1 MKLITI
7 VLIIC
12 VLGLLAIGLV
22 VLYSVSPLD
31 DSFRLVSRQLLACAI
46 GLAGATWAAARLDY
60 RQLQQYS
67 KPMYVLA
74 LVMLILVLIPGV
86 GTAANGARRWFRLAG
101 FQCQP
106 SDFAKLALIVAV
118 ANYAARNQRF
128 MQTFKSGLVLPA
140 GMIGPMLVLIFL
152 EPDWGTAVLLAV
164 VTGIMLCVGGV
175 RLPYVIPPMVLG
187 LVGFVVLLAL
197 NPMRSDRLY
206 SWLNLEETKD
216 GIGYQAWQ
224 ARIALGAGGP
234 RGVGLDK
241 STQKTYVPEKTTDF
255 IYAVIAEEFGYVGS
269 LALVTAFVTM
279 FLCSL
284 AIAWRAPDAFGLLL
298 GTGLSFLIA
307 LQAFI
312 NVAVVSGAF
321 PNKGLSLPFV
331 SYGGTNLMIMLLCI
345 GILISIG
352 RASVEATEAR
362 SSSPSLEQIPL
373 THLA

>member
-1 MKLITI
+1 MKLITL
-7 VLIIC
+7 VLVFC

-22 VLYSVSPLD
+22 VLYSVSPLNN
-31 DSFRLVSRQLLACAI
+31 SFHLVSRQLLASAI
-46 GLAGATWAAARLDY
+46 GLAAALWVATRLDY
-60 RQLQQYS
+60 RMLQKYS
-67 KPMYVLA
+67 KVMYLVA
-74 LVMLILVLIPGV
+74 LVMLILVLIPGI
-86 GTAANGARRWFRLAG
+86 GTSANGARRWFRLAG
-101 FQCQP
+101 FQFQP

-118 ANYAARNQRF
+118 ADYAAHNQRF
-128 MQTFKSGLVLPA
+128 MQNLKSGLLLPA
-140 GMIGPMLVLIFL
+140 CMIGPMLVLIFL
-152 EPDWGTAVLLAV
+152 EPDWGTALLLAV
-164 VTGIMLCVGGV
+164 VTGIMLVAGGV

-187 LVGFVVLLAL
+187 LVGFVVLLTL

-216 GIGYQAWQ
+216 GVGYQAWQ

-241 STQKTYVPEKTTDF
+241 STQKTYVPEKNTDF

-269 LALVTAFVTM
+269 LALVAAFVTM

-284 AIAWRAPDAFGLLL
+284 AISWRAPDEFGLLL

-312 NVAVVSGAF
+312 NIAVVSGAF

-331 SYGGTNLMIMLLCI
+331 SYGGTNLIIMLLCT

-352 RASVEATEAR
+352 RASVEAAEAR

-373 THLA
+373 TNLA

>member
-1 MKLITI
+1 MKLITTI
-7 VLIIC
+7 LVIC

-22 VLYSVSPLD
+22 VLYSVTLD
-31 DSFRLVSRQLLACAI
+31 NSFRLVSRQLLACAL
-46 GLAGATWAAARLDY
+46 GVAGATWVATRLDY
-60 RQLQQYS
+60 RQLQRYS
-67 KPMYVLA
+67 KPMYALA
-74 LVMLILVLIPGV
+74 MVMLILVLIPGV
-86 GTAANGARRWFRLAG
+86 GTAANGARRWFRLFG
-101 FQCQP
+101 FQFQP

-118 ANYAARNQRF
+118 ASYAAQNQRF
-128 MQTFKSGLVLPA
+128 MRGFKAGLVVPA
-140 GMIGPMLVLIFL
+140 CMIAPMLLLIFL
-152 EPDWGTAVLLAV
+152 EPDWGTALLLAV
-164 VTGIMLCVGGV
+164 VTGVILCVGGV
-175 RLPYVIPPMVLG
+175 RLPYVIPPMVVG

-206 SWLNLEETKD
+206 SWLNLEETKE

-241 STQKTYVPEKTTDF
+241 STQKTYVPERTTDF

-269 LALVTAFVTM
+269 LALVAAFVTM

-284 AIAWRAPDAFGLLL
+284 AIACRAPDTFGLLL

-331 SYGGTNLMIMLLCI
+331 SYGGTNLMIMLLCT

-352 RASVEATEAR
+352 RASVEAAEAR
-362 SSSPSLEQIPL
+362 TSSPSLEQIPL
-373 THLA
+373 TNLA